1 MHRYT
6 LQGCEIPR
14 VSFRKLSLKPIL
26 WNSEVEVTVVFRAF
40 ARIAKS
46 PDFTPK
52 SGDFG
57 LRESEGPSFYYMH
70 HKDWQKVNG

>member
-1 MHRYT
+1 MQRYT

-40 ARIAKS
+40 PWIAKS

-52 SGDFG
+52 SGDFAIQG
-57 LRESEGPSFYYMH
+57 
-70 HKDWQKVNG
+70 KAKVLVFIICTTKIGKK